1 MTEYSE
7 MVERKRKQLA
17 AEEWAR
23 VVKHIHI
30 HSIKS
35 MWYDRWPGDTDNGSV
50 TDTTYNDGMIERKLP
65 NGGIRFISD
74 DRLTGERL
82 VDEWEKAT
90 HNMCVCG
97 TQNCPTEYS
106 CTTHGY

>member
-7 MVERKRKQLA
+7 MIERKRKQLL
-17 AEEWAR
+17 AEDWAR
-23 VVKHIHI
+23 EIRSIHV
-30 HSIKS
+30 HKLSS
-35 MWYDRWPGDTDNGSV
+35 MWYDNRPEDTKNHSV
-50 TDTTYNDGMIERKLP
+50 IDTTYNDLSIERKLH
-65 NGGIRFISD
+65 NGALVFFNED
-74 DRLTGERL
+74 KLTGEKL

-97 TQNCPTEYS
+97 TVNCRTEYS